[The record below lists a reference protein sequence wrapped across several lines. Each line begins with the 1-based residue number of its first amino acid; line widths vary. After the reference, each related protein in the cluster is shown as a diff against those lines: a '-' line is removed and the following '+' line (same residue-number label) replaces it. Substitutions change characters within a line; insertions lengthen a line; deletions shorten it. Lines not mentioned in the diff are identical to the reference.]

1 MAHPSRSRL
10 RQWFPWL
17 LALLFVAALI
27 AAFRPAPSPVEIAQV
42 TRGPLRDVLEE
53 EGRTRL
59 RERYLVSAP
68 VSGYLRRIPLKAG
81 DPVDP
86 QTTQVAILEPSPVT
100 PLDDRSRS
108 LAEARRDAA
117 LAAVEKAR
125 AALHFARLDRQRFED
140 LFQTGAVSAQEWESF
155 QWRETAALQDLATS
169 ESQLRQAEAELAA
182 FHNYPPP
189 TPSAATTAPT
199 SSTLTPIE
207 LRAPARGR
215 VLRVFEE
222 SARVVAAGTPLVEI
236 GDPTDLEVVIEVLS
250 RDGAILAPG
259 TSIELH
265 QWGQTN
271 PLPARLRHV
280 EPAAFTKISALG
292 VEEQRV
298 NAIADLLAP
307 PDQRPGL
314 GDGFRVDAH
323 LILWS
328 DPDTLKLPA
337 GALFRR
343 GQAWFVFIDNGGRA
357 ELRSVQIGR
366 SNAAEAQVLDGLG
379 PGDRVILYPGD
390 RIRPGTRIRP
400 LQVSAKDAEGHPLP
414 R

>member
-1 MAHPSRSRL
+1 
-10 RQWFPWL
+10 L
-17 LALLFVAALI
+17 LAIVFVAALI

-42 TRGPLRDVLEE
+42 TRGQLREVLEE

-68 VSGYLRRIPLKAG
+68 VAGFLRRISLKAG

-86 QTTQVAILEPSPVT
+86 QSTVVAVLEPSPVT
-100 PLDDRSRS
+100 PLDDRTRS

-125 AALHFARLDRQRFED
+125 AALRFARLDRERFEG

-182 FHNYPPP
+182 FHGLSTPPDPTTTP
-189 TPSAATTAPT
+189 TPTPT
-199 SSTLTPIE
+199 PLPPIE
-207 LRAPARGR
+207 VRSPAPGR
-215 VLRVFEE
+215 VLRVLEE
-222 SARVVAAGTPLVEI
+222 SARVVSAGTPLVEI
-236 GDPTDLEVVIEVLS
+236 GDPSDLEVVIEVLS
-250 RDGAILAPG
+250 RDGAILVPG

-265 QWGQTN
+265 HWGRTN

-280 EPAAFTKISALG
+280 EPAAFTKVSALG

-343 GQAWFVFIDNGGRA
+343 GQEWFVFLDNGGRA
-357 ELRSVQIGR
+357 EQRSVQIGR
-366 SNAAEAQVLDGLG
+366 SNAAEAQVLQGLE
-379 PGDRVILYPGD
+379 PGDRVVLYPGD

-400 LQVSAKDAEGHPLP
+400 LQVSAQDPEDPPLQK
-414 R
+414 